1 MMPGMGRMNPR
12 MMKKLQK
19 QLQNST
25 EEIDAT
31 EVIIRT
37 KDKEIYFSNPSV
49 SSMNMMGQQSY
60 QIVGEPQ
67 ERGLDGEVSTAS
79 IPEEDIELVASQAG
93 VSHEKAIEAGA
104 VESLLILSEET
115 RNEQG
120 RKLLSLAEQNRTEI
134 IEISSHHHGGEML
147 SGLGNVAAILRY
159 RLA

>member
-67 ERGLDGEVSTAS
+67 ERGLDGEEDTAS
-79 IPEEDIELVASQAG
+79 VP
-93 VSHEKAIEAGA
+93 
-104 VESLLILSEET
+104 
-115 RNEQG
+115 
-120 RKLLSLAEQNRTEI
+120 LSLI
-134 IEISSHHHGGEML
+134 HI
-147 SGLGNVAAILRY
+147 
-159 RLA
+159 

>member
-1 MMPGMGRMNPR
+1 MANIEKLKESISKDMGTYG
-12 MMKKLQK
+12 KLQ
-19 QLQNST
+19 
-25 EEIDAT
+25 
-31 EVIIRT
+31 V
-37 KDKEIYFSNPSV
+37 
-49 SSMNMMGQQSY
+49 
-60 QIVGEPQ
+60 
-67 ERGLDGEVSTAS
+67 
-79 IPEEDIELVASQAG
+79 
-93 VSHEKAIEAGA
+93 EKAIEAGA

>member
-1 MMPGMGRMNPR
+1 MPGMGRMNPR

-67 ERGLDGEVSTAS
+67 ERELIDGKETSS
-79 IPEEDIELVASQAG
+79 IPNEDIELVASQAG
-93 VSHEKAIEAGA
+93 VSQEKAKEA
-104 VESLLILSEET
+104 LEEC
-115 RNEQG
+115 
-120 RKLLSLAEQNRTEI
+120 
-134 IEISSHHHGGEML
+134 GGEP
-147 SGLGNVAAILRY
+147 AEAIIKLMGG
-159 RLA
+159 

>member
-49 SSMNMMGQQSY
+49 SAMNMMGQQSY

-67 ERGLDGEVSTAS
+67 ERGLSGEDNA
-79 IPEEDIELVASQAG
+79 Q
-93 VSHEKAIEAGA
+93 SHIA
-104 VESLLILSEET
+104 
-115 RNEQG
+115 
-120 RKLLSLAEQNRTEI
+120 
-134 IEISSHHHGGEML
+134 HP
-147 SGLGNVAAILRY
+147 
-159 RLA
+159 

>member
-25 EEIDAT
+25 EDIDAT

-67 ERGLDGEVSTAS
+67 ERGLTDGEETSS
-79 IPEEDIELVASQAG
+79 IPNEDIELVASQAG
-93 VSHEKAIEAGA
+93 VSKAKAKEA
-104 VESLLILSEET
+104 LEECAG
-115 RNEQG
+115 EPAEAII
-120 RKLLSLAEQNRTEI
+120 KLM
-134 IEISSHHHGGEML
+134 GG
-147 SGLGNVAAILRY
+147 
-159 RLA
+159 